1 MRCPSCGSSYFLPSR
16 ARNLLDRLREQLSN
30 RVLYRCQ
37 KCEQRLWVDEDDLLD
52 DDDEDDLPED
62 DEHQAQWEYVSSPD
76 EADVEKPRS

>member
-37 KCEQRLWVDEDDLLD
+37 KCEQRLWVDEDALP
-52 DDDEDDLPED
+52 DDEDDLPEAD
-62 DEHQAQWEYVSSPD
+62 DEHQAQWEYVSPPD